1 MSSAVSWFLGLFC
14 ELPQIAALVLGG
26 AAGHG
31 SDPRTFACLTVA
43 ALLGG
48 YVAFRFFTRRDEDD
62 EWGLD
67 ELEPGGSS
75 NG

>member
-1 MSSAVSWFLGLFC
+1 MSCAVGWFLGLFC

-31 SDPRTFACLTVA
+31 TDPRAIACLTVT

-48 YVAFRFFTRRDEDD
+48 CVASRFFTRPEEDD
-62 EWGLD
+62 EW